1 MRSGSSEQGAGYGR
15 GGDDGRGAAPPGML
29 ARMPT
34 LYRVDVVL
42 FFSAP
47 VSPEEVRQLCGDLG
61 LAEPALATG
70 QEDPGAHDVRVDAD
84 GEGADVVLLVEAE
97 TDGAARDAVQDAL
110 AAALARSPWGED
122 DARVDLVR
130 STAAYDL

>member
-1 MRSGSSEQGAGYGR
+1 
-15 GGDDGRGAAPPGML
+15 
-29 ARMPT
+29 MPT

-42 FFSAP
+42 SFSGP
-47 VSPEEVRQLCGDLG
+47 VSAQEVEQLRDDLELPVPTLETG
-61 LAEPALATG
+61 AADPAAR
-70 QEDPGAHDVRVDAD
+70 DVRVDED

-97 TDGAARDAVQDAL
+97 TDVAAREAVQEAVV
-110 AAALARSPWGED
+110 AALARGRWGQD